1 MKSIIVKVQIQF
13 DVFDDKNPKE
23 AAIKQLESINEVIQQ
38 RFNDA
43 SPQIFVNAI
52 DNSDIEVANCDEDE
66 DEFEES
72 NPKCKKYTDAEALPD
87 ENDNCSLCG
96 GDCVEQ

>member
-66 DEFEES
+66 IEVD
-72 NPKCKKYTDAEALPD
+72 DD
-87 ENDNCSLCG
+87 
-96 GDCVEQ
+96 GDCKYCGERCFDGEMCDEQQAGGFE